1 MHHRLHKA
9 RYVSYS
15 NKSST
20 ILIPIFLLLTLE
32 KGSTFN
38 PLVLLD
44 TCFVI
49 YHESNATYHQVQNA
63 VHDIKLSSC

>member
-1 MHHRLHKA
+1 MHDRIHKA

-20 ILIPIFLLLTLE
+20 ILIPIFLLTLG

-38 PLVLLD
+38 SLVLLD

-49 YHESNATYHQVQNA
+49 YHESNATFHQVQNA
-63 VHDIKLSSC
+63 GNDIQLSSC

>member
-1 MHHRLHKA
+1 MHYRLHKA

-32 KGSTFN
+32 KDSTFN
-38 PLVLLD
+38 SLVLLD
-44 TCFVI
+44 TRFLI
-49 YHESNATYHQVQNA
+49 YHESNATFHQVQNA
-63 VHDIKLSSC
+63 VNDIQLNSC